1 MSDYLFQG
9 RTYAETDRLAAAMA
23 EAWEEGKKELFSGSI
38 RSFAQQSARDLYYLS
53 LAAENSRKKTPERE
67 DVIYFRWLYKAASL
81 KSLYW
86 KGVCYGTPGEVAGLL
101 AAGTSPVL
109 DQAVR
114 LLARSG
120 LFSLFLASAG
130 AKEEQVR
137 KTEFAEKLLRR
148 RGKGIQEESI
158 PFVLSG
164 ILSENKEFAF
174 DGTSFSSV
182 PELAARLQTYADR
195 SPELLEKKCAGLY
208 TAEGTLIPAF
218 LVWMIVQGQEKALL
232 SWHSR
237 FHPAEESGQG
247 EEPTLAEEGEDMPPA
262 DLQTGFIPTLK
273 RPDPA
278 FFLDLPGT

>member
-1 MSDYLFQG
+1 MSIPRPQAEDGVPHGG
-9 RTYAETDRLAAAMA
+9 RIEDLVPL
-23 EAWEEGKKELFSGSI
+23 GSGPSAKI
-38 RSFAQQSARDLYYLS
+38 QSSPGGVFRDLGEKV
-53 LAAENSRKKTPERE
+53 LAHIGQGQ
-67 DVIYFRWLYKAASL
+67 DVGQGFK
-81 KSLYW
+81 
-86 KGVCYGTPGEVAGLL
+86 VAGLL

-164 ILSENKEFAF
+164 ILSENKEFVF

-195 SPELLEKKCAGLY
+195 SPELLEKKCAGFY